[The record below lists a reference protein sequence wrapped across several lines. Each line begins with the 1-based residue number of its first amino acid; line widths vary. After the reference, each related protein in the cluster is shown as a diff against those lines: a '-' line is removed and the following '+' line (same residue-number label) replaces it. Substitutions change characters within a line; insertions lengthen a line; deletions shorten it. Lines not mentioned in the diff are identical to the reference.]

1 MRKKISHFKENGN
14 ETKDQINKR
23 NDQSSINNS
32 ETNKSFSGI
41 KSKTE
46 VNEGFENRVI
56 NSIKEGFKE
65 VVKSI
70 DNGFDKLS
78 NTINQGLNQG
88 FNNLSV
94 NLSKSINQGFQS
106 FEEKFVEK
114 IDNGFAN
121 LGKKF
126 DERFMRGS
134 VFNFENDKIDSIKSQ
149 SKKNE
154 ELEINDD
161 NFAGQEGR
169 DKGNDKNSIVNYKS
183 RENKTSSNNTEKSNS
198 NSLKEYQQKYEKFI
212 QINNYPIK
220 KITKIE
226 KIQKD
231 DVGKDSINYQ
241 GDLEEDEKR
250 NDKIRN
256 FRARK

>member
-23 NDQSSINNS
+23 NDQSSIKNS

-41 KSKTE
+41 KSYNE

-126 DERFMRGS
+126 DERFMKGS

-226 KIQKD
+226 KTQKD